1 MNFSKKYQERIYAGV
16 LGKIIG
22 VYLGRPVEGWSYGQI
37 VQRFGEVNYYINED
51 LNLPLIV
58 ADDDISGPFAFF
70 RSIEDNDDS
79 SRKICSRDVGNT
91 WLNYIIENKTILWWG
106 GFGNSV
112 EHTAYLRLKQGVSA
126 PASGSIALNGPVLAQ
141 QIGAQ
146 IFMDAYAMM
155 CPGDPEEAVY
165 YVREAASVSHDGI
178 AVDAACFLGAME
190 ALAFDESNIAVI
202 LDTCSRFIKTPEIR
216 SLVQSVRNI
225 CIVRENWREVRD
237 WIDEHY
243 GYHKYPGSCPIIT
256 NHAAVLASIL
266 LGRDSFE
273 RSITIASSSAWDT
286 DCNAGNVGCFNGI
299 RLGIEG
305 IERGRD
311 YRSAVADRLYVVTS
325 DGGETISDAVRES
338 RKIIRA
344 AAKRCGQ
351 EYDEPEERYAFEF
364 PGSLQGFTVC
374 PLVAMKGQGVI
385 KIGNSNT
392 TSHSEQDSTEHDCP
406 NGLIINLE
414 DALEDSIGFV
424 SAATFLEYSESYNNY
439 ETLASPSLYGGQLV
453 TFVITSGEGK
463 MRVTPYICITDEKD
477 RISVLYSDETEAGAG
492 EQKSEWPLPDTR
504 GMPICR
510 FGFRLRGG
518 NGYVI
523 IKKIGWKG
531 TPSRF
536 EQTGIL
542 MKDMWDLSPYW
553 SRAFVSSAYLFAPN
567 LNHTY
572 SISHFGGPGLATIG
586 TRDFT
591 DYTVRSTL
599 KLSLHKNGG
608 IVVRSCGHRRY
619 YAAILHEGN
628 CFSIIKR
635 KDEKTEVLQST
646 GFPYE
651 ESKPYTISF
660 SVRGKILSAAING
673 KILLDYSDDNPYKG
687 GAAGFIVEDGTMY
700 IDGFLL
706 QQPES

>member
-1 MNFSKKYQERIYAGV
+1 MQFSRKYREQIYAGV

-22 VYLGRPVEGWSYGQI
+22 VYLGRPVEGWPYGQI
-37 VQRFGEVNYYINED
+37 LRRFGEVNYYVHED

-58 ADDDISGPFAFF
+58 ADDDISGTFAFF
-70 RSIEDNDDS
+70 RAVEDNDGL
-79 SRKICSRDVGNT
+79 SRKICSRDIGNT

-106 GFGNSV
+106 GLGNSV

-146 IFMDAYAMM
+146 IFIDAYAMM

-165 YVREAASVSHDGI
+165 YIREAASVSHDGT

-190 ALAFDESNIAVI
+190 ALAFDESSLDII
-202 LDTCSRFIKTPEIR
+202 LDACSRFIRTPEIR
-216 SLVQSVRNI
+216 SLVQNVRNI
-225 CIVRENWREVRD
+225 CAVKENWREVRD
-237 WIDEHY
+237 RIDEQY
-243 GYHKYPGSCPIIT
+243 GYHLYPGTCPIIT

-266 LGRDSFE
+266 LGKDSFE
-273 RSITIASSSAWDT
+273 HSVTIASSSGWDT

-305 IERGRD
+305 IDRGRD

-325 DGGETISDAVRES
+325 DGGESISDAVRES

-344 AAKRCGQ
+344 AAKRRGQ
-351 EYDEPEERYAFEF
+351 EYDEPKERYAFEF
-364 PGSLQGFTVC
+364 SGSLQGFTVC
-374 PLVAMKGQGVI
+374 PLVPMEGPGTV
-385 KIGNSNT
+385 KIENSNN
-392 TSHSEQDSTEHDCP
+392 TSCP
-406 NGLIINLE
+406 DGGGTGHNGPHGLLIRME
-414 DALEDSIGFV
+414 DATADSAGFV
-424 SAATFLEYSESYNNY
+424 SAATFLEYGETYNNY
-439 ETLASPSLYGGQLV
+439 DTLASPTIYGGQLV
-453 TFVITSGEGK
+453 TTIITSGDGLI
-463 MRVTPYICITDEKD
+463 RVTPYICVTGGKD
-477 RISVLYSDETEAGAG
+477 RISVFYGDEAAVAG
-492 EQKSEWPLPDTR
+492 EQKSEWLLPDTH
-504 GMPICR
+504 GMPVCR

-518 NGYVI
+518 NGHVI
-523 IKKIGWKG
+523 IKKIDWKG

-536 EQTGIL
+536 EQSGIL

-553 SRAFVSSAYLFAPN
+553 FRAFVSSAYLFAPN

-572 SISHFGGPGLATIG
+572 SISHSGGPGLATIG

-591 DYTVRSTL
+591 DYTVESTVN
-599 KLSLHKNGG
+599 LSLHKSGG
-608 IVVRSCGHRRY
+608 IVARSRGHRRY

-628 CFSIIKR
+628 NFSIIKR
-635 KDEKTEVLQST
+635 RDEKTEVLQSI

-651 ESKPYTISF
+651 EFKPYTINF
-660 SVRGKILSAAING
+660 TVRGKNLSAAVNG
-673 KILLDYSDDNPYKG
+673 QLLLNCSDNDPYEG

-706 QQPES
+706 RQPES

>member
-1 MNFSKKYQERIYAGV
+1 MKFSRKYQERIYAGV

-22 VYLGRPVEGWSYGQI
+22 VYLGRPVEGWPYGQI
-37 VQRFGEVNYYINED
+37 LRRFGEVDYYVHED

-58 ADDDISGPFAFF
+58 ADDDISGTFVFF
-70 RSIEDNDDS
+70 RAVEDNDGL

-112 EHTAYLRLKQGVSA
+112 EHTAYLRLKQGISA

-165 YVREAASVSHDGI
+165 YVREAASVSHAGT

-190 ALAFDESNIAVI
+190 ALAFDESNLETI
-202 LDTCSRFIKTPEIR
+202 LDTCSRFIRTPEIR
-216 SLVQSVRNI
+216 SLVQNVRNI
-225 CIVRENWREVRD
+225 CTAKENWREVRD

-243 GYHKYPGSCPIIT
+243 GYHIYPGSCPIIT

-266 LGRDSFE
+266 LGGDSFE

-286 DCNAGNVGCFNGI
+286 DCNAGNAGCFNGI

-305 IERGRD
+305 IDRGRD
-311 YRSAVADRLYVVTS
+311 YRSAVADRLYAVSS
-325 DGGETISDAVRES
+325 DGGETISDAVKES

-344 AAKRCGQ
+344 AAKKRRQ

-374 PLVAMKGQGVI
+374 PLVPAEGQGII
-385 KIGNSNT
+385 KIENINR
-392 TSHSEQDSTEHDCP
+392 TSYSKQDGTEP
-406 NGLIINLE
+406 NGSNGLVIRME
-414 DALEDSIGFV
+414 DAAAESAGFV
-424 SAATFLEYSESYNNY
+424 SVATFLEYGEKYNNY
-439 ETLASPSLYGGQLV
+439 DTLASPTIYGGQLV
-453 TFVITSGEGK
+453 TMVIAPGEGT
-463 MRVTPYICITDEKD
+463 MRLTPYICVTDGED
-477 RISVLYSDETEAGAG
+477 QVSVIYGDETGLDEG
-492 EQKSEWPLPDTR
+492 EQKIEWLLPDTH
-504 GMPICR
+504 GMPVCR
-510 FGFRLRGG
+510 FGFRLIGG
-518 NGYVI
+518 NGYII
-523 IKKIGWKG
+523 IKKIDWKG
-531 TPSRF
+531 APSRF
-536 EQTGIL
+536 EQSGIL

-553 SRAFVSSAYLFAPN
+553 FRAFVSSAYLFAPN

-572 SISHFGGPGLATIG
+572 SISHSGGSGLATIG
-586 TRDFT
+586 ARDFA
-591 DYTVRSTL
+591 DYTVRSTVN
-599 KLSLHKNGG
+599 LSLHKSGG
-608 IVVRSCGHRRY
+608 IVARSRGHRRY
-619 YAAILHEGN
+619 YAAILHGGN
-628 CFSIIKR
+628 SFSIIKR
-635 KDEKTEVLQST
+635 RDEKTEILQSA

-651 ESKPYTISF
+651 EFKPYTISF
-660 SVRGKILSAAING
+660 TVRGNNLSASVNG
-673 KILLDYSDDNPYKG
+673 QVLLNCIDNDPYEG
-687 GAAGFIVEDGTMY
+687 GAAGFIIEDGTMY

-706 QQPES
+706 LRPES